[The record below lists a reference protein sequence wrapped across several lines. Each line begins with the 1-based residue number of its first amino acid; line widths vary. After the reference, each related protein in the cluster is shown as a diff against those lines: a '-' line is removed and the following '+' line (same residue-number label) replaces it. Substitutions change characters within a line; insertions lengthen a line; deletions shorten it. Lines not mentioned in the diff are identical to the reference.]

1 MEINILFAYHD
12 LVYVEFLT
20 GRRTRISEWLR
31 RRKGEQEYIN
41 FKISQNF
48 LAAVSRAFKSNPRR
62 MILLCLLAAA
72 GVHNL

>member
-1 MEINILFAYHD
+1 MPRPCVRGILDRKKNENKLVVEME
-12 LVYVEFLT
+12 
-20 GRRTRISEWLR
+20 G
-31 RRKGEQEYIN
+31 GEQEYLK

-48 LAAVSRAFKSNPRR
+48 LAADSRAFKSNPRR

>member
-1 MEINILFAYHD
+1 ME
-12 LVYVEFLT
+12 E
-20 GRRTRISEWLR
+20 
-31 RRKGEQEYIN
+31 GEQEDLK

-72 GVHNL
+72 GVHNLWAVFNSLTFSVSSEDDDDDGGTTFVL